1 MKTQKDKLTFL
12 KILKGNGGNI
22 NDACNA
28 TSIARRTVYVW
39 MNKEE
44 WFKNS
49 IEDIREISVDNVES
63 ALYKSAIE
71 GNTTAQIF
79 FLKTQGKSRGYI
91 ERQEITGYE
100 GMPNSVKVEIIDSTT
115 DKD

>member
-1 MKTQKDKLTFL
+1 MKTKKDKENFL
-12 KILKGNGGNI
+12 KVLKGNGGNI
-22 NDACNA
+22 NDACNV
-28 TSIARRTVYVW
+28 TSIGRRTVYVW
-39 MNKEE
+39 MDKEE

-49 IEDIREISVDNVES
+49 IDDIREISVDNVES

-79 FLKTQGKSRGYI
+79 YLKTQGKNRGYV

-100 GMPNSVKVEIIDSTT
+100 GMPNSVKVEIIDRTQ